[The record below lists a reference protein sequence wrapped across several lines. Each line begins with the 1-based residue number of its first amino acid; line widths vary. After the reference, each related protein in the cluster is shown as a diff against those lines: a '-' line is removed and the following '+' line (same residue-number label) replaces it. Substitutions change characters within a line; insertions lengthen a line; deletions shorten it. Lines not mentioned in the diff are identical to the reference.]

1 VLTDIQRQRNEERIG
16 TLEAA
21 AQPTARAIVAD
32 LEAQGLKPDVEWGR
46 RDMALQAK
54 LYAAR
59 KPGQRVSPP
68 GWSMHEF
75 GLALDIG
82 MLDEN
87 GQLIA
92 NGSHPAYARLGQV
105 ASAHGWSWG
114 GDFSGN
120 KDPDH
125 IEWHPGET
133 SKQAILRLRK
143 GAGLA

>member
-1 VLTDIQRQRNEERIG
+1 MLTDIQKQRNEERID

-21 AQPTARAIVAD
+21 AQPSAREVMADMEAAGFDAIVSFA
-32 LEAQGLKPDVEWGR
+32 K
-46 RDMALQAK
+46 RDRALQAK

-59 KPGQRVSPP
+59 KPGERVSPP

-82 MLDEN
+82 ILQDGTLITN
-87 GQLIA
+87 G
-92 NGSHPAYARLGQV
+92 GHPGYIELGEV
-105 ASAHGWSWG
+105 AKIRGWTWG
-114 GDFSGN
+114 GDFNGN

-143 GAGLA
+143 DAGLA